1 MPHCMVPQCSNDWRK
16 TKGTDITYH
25 RLPSGSMKSTWL
37 RSIKRDNPRKPEHSF
52 VYSVHLEPKC
62 FEPATEI
69 CGRKKPKTLTS
80 SAVPT
85 LFAFTKAKK
94 GTTRPSS
101 QRQIKAR
108 ESEVRKVIYNIHSCI
123 KSHKKQ

>member
-1 MPHCMVPQCSNDWRK
+1 MVPQCSNGWRK

-37 RSIKRDNPRKPEHSF
+37 RNIKRDNPRKPEHSF
-52 VYSVHLEPKC
+52 VCSVHFEPEC
-62 FEPATEI
+62 FEPAMEI
-69 CGRKKPKTLTS
+69 CGRKKPKTLKS

-108 ESEVRKVIYNIHSCI
+108 ESEVR
-123 KSHKKQ
+123 